1 MEKFMFDV
9 NLDSTT
15 LEVLCHRDFSHL
27 TDFVKKE
34 LAPFNLHEHF
44 ALYSSGTTGGDLKGY
59 VLSKKALFKNAEAV
73 NTFFNLTNQDTWGLS
88 LPVYHVGGLSVL
100 CRAKLLGNKVI
111 DLRKWEPHSWREK
124 VHDVTITSIVPT
136 QLYDLVKLNLTCPK
150 NLRYLIVGGDY
161 LSTKLKLRAQELGYP
176 VIRTFGMSEV
186 GSQLASAK
194 TSASDELE
202 ILPIH
207 KVKTMNKRL
216 YVKSESLFT
225 LEFTIGDSFKV
236 TEARD
241 LLDSEGYYE
250 TKDNAEVTQNILT
263 PLGRVGE
270 EFKVAGHLVN
280 LNKLKDTLFGYLLDK
295 DLYGQ
300 MEFQLEADERKGHK
314 LILLSLREFKGEFKE
329 ISDKIAPI
337 KIDEIKIIKEFNRT
351 ALGKLKK

>member
-1 MEKFMFDV
+1 
-9 NLDSTT
+9 
-15 LEVLCHRDFSHL
+15 
-27 TDFVKKE
+27 
-34 LAPFNLHEHF
+34 
-44 ALYSSGTTGGDLKGY
+44 
-59 VLSKKALFKNAEAV
+59 
-73 NTFFNLTNQDTWGLS
+73 
-88 LPVYHVGGLSVL
+88 
-100 CRAKLLGNKVI
+100 
-111 DLRKWEPHSWREK
+111 
-124 VHDVTITSIVPT
+124 
-136 QLYDLVKLNLTCPK
+136 
-150 NLRYLIVGGDY
+150 
-161 LSTKLKLRAQELGYP
+161 
-176 VIRTFGMSEV
+176 V

-225 LEFTIGDSFKV
+225 LEFTLGDSFKV
-236 TEARD
+236 TEAKD

-250 TKDNAEVTQNILT
+250 TKDNAEITQNILT